1 MKKKTTKKIVKKPIK
16 IMTVPTPKHSS
27 KPEAETAI
35 GALMSLQASAG
46 WAIIVGILKDNI
58 AYLEK
63 CIIDKKDPVSNEF
76 LDGEEIELARTKR
89 SLNND
94 LLNTPKNYIEE
105 LNKAEAVPE
114 DFDPYYKTNQE
125 IERDKRGA
133 VRDDGR

>member
-1 MKKKTTKKIVKKPIK
+1 MPKKIVKKVNK
-16 IMTVPTPKHSS
+16 KLRTVEVPQPTYNGKQKADS
-27 KPEAETAI
+27 AI
-35 GALMSLQASAG
+35 ASLESLQASSG